1 VKGASAGTVLALT
14 VAAVLAGC
22 SGGEQPP
29 LADRPPQDVA
39 DVVKALE
46 RATAEKDYN
55 EICFEL
61 LSDRVRA
68 EVGGVRCPARLR
80 RTAGEIEDPRIRI
93 RTIRLRGDEATVEVI
108 TSARGQAPAPD
119 AIELARE
126 RGRWR
131 IAALGQ
137 QTGEE

>member
-1 VKGASAGTVLALT
+1 MKGASAGTVLALT

-29 LADRPPQDVA
+29 RADRPPQDVA

-68 EVGGVRCPARLR
+68 EVGGLVAR
-80 RTAGEIEDPRIRI
+80 
-93 RTIRLRGDEATVEVI
+93 RG
-108 TSARGQAPAPD
+108 
-119 AIELARE
+119 
-126 RGRWR
+126 
-131 IAALGQ
+131 
-137 QTGEE
+137 